1 MLANFTLDKIN
12 RNIKSYIKNKE
23 IQLKILQ
30 TNSESK
36 AISYLQKNR
45 KKIDGIII
53 IPGPWQYSAYGLAD
67 LFELIEIPFI
77 TIAYKEKDYIKLLN
91 GFDNLIELV
100 LIRLGYSSHLPDP
113 ASLVE
118 KIKASIDNEEGNKT
132 ILEKSS
138 DNFRNS
144 NQILELTI
152 LDPHGISVV
161 KPVTR

>member
-1 MLANFTLDKIN
+1 MNILILYGPNINLFGLWSSKNKQNLTLDKIN
-12 RNIKSYIKNKE
+12 RNIKSYSKNKE

-77 TIAYKEKDYIKLLN
+77 TIAYKVKDYIKLLN
-91 GFDNLIELV
+91 GFDNLIDNDLNRSLENATD
-100 LIRLGYSSHLPDP
+100 LIIK
-113 ASLVE
+113 
-118 KIKASIDNEEGNKT
+118 KIKSI
-132 ILEKSS
+132 
-138 DNFRNS
+138 
-144 NQILELTI
+144 
-152 LDPHGISVV
+152 
-161 KPVTR
+161 

>member
-1 MLANFTLDKIN
+1 MNILILYGQNINLFGLWSSKNKQNLTLDKIN
-12 RNIKSYIKNKE
+12 RNIKSYSKNKE

-91 GFDNLIELV
+91 GFDNLIDNDLNRSLENAID
-100 LIRLGYSSHLPDP
+100 LIIT
-113 ASLVE
+113 
-118 KIKASIDNEEGNKT
+118 KIKT
-132 ILEKSS
+132 I
-138 DNFRNS
+138 
-144 NQILELTI
+144 
-152 LDPHGISVV
+152 
-161 KPVTR
+161 